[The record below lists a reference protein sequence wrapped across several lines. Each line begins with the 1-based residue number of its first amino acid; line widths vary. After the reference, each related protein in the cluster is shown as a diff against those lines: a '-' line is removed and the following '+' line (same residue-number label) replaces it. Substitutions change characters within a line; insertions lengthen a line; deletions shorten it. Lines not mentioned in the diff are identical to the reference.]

1 VSVGTTTPTHI
12 IRGAIDQLQ
21 RRDKKGC
28 PMSKLPAIEKRRF
41 DPPDEKL
48 DFKER
53 GRINIIKMHDGTAG
67 MHAIFEP
74 GWTWAVDEKPLL
86 GHPDSCPL
94 RHVGYSIGGDLVVR
108 MVESGVETHIRSGD
122 FFDIPPGHDA
132 YVDGAE
138 RAELILFAAPE
149 PDQHP
154 PAG

>member
-1 VSVGTTTPTHI
+1 
-12 IRGAIDQLQ
+12 
-21 RRDKKGC
+21 
-28 PMSKLPAIEKRRF
+28 MSKLPAIEKRRF
-41 DPPDEKL
+41 DRPDQKL

-53 GRINIIKMHDGTAG
+53 GRIDIIKMHDGTGACTRSSNRVG
-67 MHAIFEP
+67 R
-74 GWTWAVDEKPLL
+74 GLSTRSRCSV
-86 GHPDSCPL
+86 HPDSCPL

-149 PDQHP
+149 PHQQP